1 MCEKEQERESERR
14 ERARETERW
23 RNNKKEGEI
32 VYLRVF
38 VFGFLDISQF
48 TFYPKRPHILNS

>member
-1 MCEKEQERESERR
+1 MRKSKRERESERR

-32 VYLRVF
+32 VYLRVLSL
-38 VFGFLDISQF
+38 GF
-48 TFYPKRPHILNS
+48 